1 MPAGLVAGDSTLSLS
16 CKISPAS
23 TTRQSP
29 TPTDCSTAH
38 AQSKPL
44 QRVAAQQTGHKGS
57 QQTGHKGVPCRSSSC
72 HVYSRAWPADDERRS
87 RGAPGSAAGPS
98 MLASHEAVKNGV
110 RDLSGEET
118 IVMNLNNCH
127 ELDYG
132 LFSGTE
138 NDLKEWTCSRVLFF

>member
-1 MPAGLVAGDSTLSLS
+1 MPN
-16 CKISPAS
+16 
-23 TTRQSP
+23 QSR
-29 TPTDCSTAH
+29 CSE
-38 AQSKPL
+38 L
-44 QRVAAQQTGHKGS
+44 QRNRQATRGRNRQATRGYPVDRQAATCTAEPGPLMTSVAAE
-57 QQTGHKGVPCRSSSC
+57 
-72 HVYSRAWPADDERRS
+72 ALPAQR
-87 RGAPGSAAGPS
+87 
-98 MLASHEAVKNGV
+98 LAHPLGQAVKNGV